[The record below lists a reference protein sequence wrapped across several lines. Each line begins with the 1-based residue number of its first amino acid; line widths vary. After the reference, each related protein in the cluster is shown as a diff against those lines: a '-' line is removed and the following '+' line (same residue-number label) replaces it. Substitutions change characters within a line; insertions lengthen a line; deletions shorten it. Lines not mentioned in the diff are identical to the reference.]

1 VAGRQGLIFSS
12 GATSGSAPSLF
23 DADALPLLPTPQEQL
38 RIATRDFLADR
49 PRGTHARLAVKLGVS
64 TRHLTNWKAG
74 RTPLNRNAAAKLH
87 ELVAIDDADPPSE
100 IATVDRRPQRPQNS
114 TVALPVNMMVAGTS
128 ALQLRRWRDA
138 LGHDVGGRHATAE
151 TGICLKETRP

>member
-1 VAGRQGLIFSS
+1 
-12 GATSGSAPSLF
+12 
-23 DADALPLLPTPQEQL
+23 
-38 RIATRDFLADR
+38 
-49 PRGTHARLAVKLGVS
+49 
-64 TRHLTNWKAG
+64 
-74 RTPLNRNAAAKLH
+74 LNRNAAAKLH